1 MVTTLISAV
10 SGKIESKGP
19 EYVDVNVY
27 GVTFRIST
35 PTTTIDQIGES
46 GDSVRLLTSL
56 QLRQDSIT
64 MYGFATE
71 EDRIAFDALIN
82 INGVG
87 PRLAIAVL
95 STFDAGSMA
104 AAVQSED
111 TGAFVRVPG
120 VGART
125 ASRIVLELKGKL
137 DQSGSIPGGAE
148 IVDDVF
154 DSLTSLGYSIQETR
168 NAITSINTEENNK
181 LNTEE
186 KLRLALQFL
195 TSQ

>member
-1 MVTTLISAV
+1 
-10 SGKIESKGP
+10 
-19 EYVDVNVY
+19 
-27 GVTFRIST
+27 
-35 PTTTIDQIGES
+35 
-46 GDSVRLLTSL
+46 
-56 QLRQDSIT
+56 

-137 DQSGSIPGGAE
+137 DQSWSIPGGAE

>member
-1 MVTTLISAV
+1 MVNTLISAIT
-10 SGKIESKGP
+10 GKIESKAP
-19 EYVDVNVY
+19 EYVDIFVS

-35 PTTTIDQIGES
+35 PTSTIDRIGDS
-46 GDSVRLLTSL
+46 GDSVKLLTSL

-71 EDRIAFDALIN
+71 EDRMAFEALIN

-95 STFDAGSMA
+95 STFDAGTMA

-111 TGAFVRVPG
+111 TDSFKRVPG

-137 DQSGSIPGGAE
+137 DQSWSIPGGAE

-154 DSLTSLGYSIQETR
+154 DSLTSLGYSVQETR
-168 NAITSINTEENNK
+168 RAITSTNTGENDR
-181 LNTEE
+181 LTTEE

>member
-64 MYGFATE
+64 MYGIATE

-137 DQSGSIPGGAE
+137 DQSWSIPGGAE

>member
-1 MVTTLISAV
+1 MGTTLISAV

-19 EYVDVNVY
+19 EYVDVNVS

-35 PTTTIDQIGES
+35 PSTTIDQIGKS

-56 QLRQDSIT
+56 QQRQDSIT

-71 EDRIAFDALIN
+71 EDRIAFDALIS

-137 DQSGSIPGGAE
+137 DQSWSIPGGAE

>member
-35 PTTTIDQIGES
+35 PTPTIDQIGES

-137 DQSGSIPGGAE
+137 DQSWSIPGGAE

>member
-137 DQSGSIPGGAE
+137 DQSWSIPGGAE

>member
-1 MVTTLISAV
+1 MVNTLISAIT
-10 SGKIESKGP
+10 GKIESKGP
-19 EYVDVNVY
+19 EYVDIIVS

-35 PTTTIDQIGES
+35 PTSTIDRIGDS
-46 GDSVRLLTSL
+46 GDSVKLLTSL

-71 EDRIAFDALIN
+71 EDRMAFEALIN

-95 STFDAGSMA
+95 STFDAGTMA

-111 TGAFVRVPG
+111 TDSFKRVPG

-137 DQSGSIPGGAE
+137 DQSWSIPGGAE

-154 DSLTSLGYSIQETR
+154 DSLTSLGYSVQETR
-168 NAITSINTEENNK
+168 RPITSTNTGENDR
-181 LNTEE
+181 LTTEE

>member
-1 MVTTLISAV
+1 MVNTLISAIT
-10 SGKIESKGP
+10 GKIESKGP
-19 EYVDVNVY
+19 EYVDINVS

-35 PTTTIDQIGES
+35 PTSTIDRIGDS
-46 GDSVRLLTSL
+46 GDFVKLLTSL
-56 QLRQDSIT
+56 QLRQDTIT

-71 EDRIAFDALIN
+71 EDRMAFEALIN

-95 STFDAGSMA
+95 STFDAGTMA

-111 TGAFVRVPG
+111 TDSFKRVPG

-137 DQSGSIPGGAE
+137 DQSWSIPGGAE

-154 DSLTSLGYSIQETR
+154 DSLTSLGYSVQETR
-168 NAITSINTEENNK
+168 RAITSTNTGEK
-181 LNTEE
+181 DQLTTEE

>member
-19 EYVDVNVY
+19 EYVDVNVS

-35 PTTTIDQIGES
+35 PTTTIDQIGKS

-95 STFDAGSMA
+95 STLDAGSMA

-137 DQSGSIPGGAE
+137 DQSWSIPGGAE

>member
-10 SGKIESKGP
+10 SGKIELKGP

-104 AAVQSED
+104 TAVQSED

-137 DQSGSIPGGAE
+137 DQSWSIPGGAE